1 VSVGSTVRS
10 ISAPATKDAGRA
22 LFPLGQQADEP
33 RSTAPRGDFETHG
46 GSFPARRNA
55 PPLPE

>member
-1 VSVGSTVRS
+1 VRS
-10 ISAPATKDAGRA
+10 ISAPAAKDAGRA